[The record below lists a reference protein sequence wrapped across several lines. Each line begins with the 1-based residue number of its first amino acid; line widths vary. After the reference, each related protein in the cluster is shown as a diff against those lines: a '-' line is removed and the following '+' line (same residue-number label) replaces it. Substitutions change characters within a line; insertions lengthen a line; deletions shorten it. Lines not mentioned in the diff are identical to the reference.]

1 MLHPLAI
8 GLVRLI
14 LFLLPFLCSAG
25 FPCCLSAAAPLLAAL
40 QLLCGCGSVFVQLL
54 SEGWQLV
61 ATFYPLA
68 V

>member
-54 SEGWQLV
+54 R
-61 ATFYPLA
+61 
-68 V
+68 